1 MLEDRGQSRC
11 YPIVAKD
18 YCVMAGMQTMSFQ
31 KVRDGRFRGVGI
43 YMSFLH
49 GYFSLQRP
57 LIETGILASAIL
69 PCIIIQWVT
78 AVTLRNT
85 PRQAFGLLPW
95 SCAQTTICGF
105 AMQTVK
111 TPNSECTV
119 SHIGGKT
126 RHMRGHILVSRL
138 TDHQN
143 MLPCCTKYLLLCPKA
158 QQARHSH
165 SRQHVGT
172 VRPF

>member
-1 MLEDRGQSRC
+1 MNRYVC
-11 YPIVAKD
+11 
-18 YCVMAGMQTMSFQ
+18 CVDLVNPRRPHS
-31 KVRDGRFRGVGI
+31 GV
-43 YMSFLH
+43 
-49 GYFSLQRP
+49 
-57 LIETGILASAIL
+57 
-69 PCIIIQWVT
+69 IIIQWVT

-143 MLPCCTKYLLLCPKA
+143 MLPYCTKLSTYSCA
-158 QQARHSH
+158 RRHSKQGIH
-165 SRQHVGT
+165 TVGSMWGQSGPFSRLLRQAGHTAGQFEP
-172 VRPF
+172 RPHRESCI

>member
-1 MLEDRGQSRC
+1 MM
-11 YPIVAKD
+11 P
-18 YCVMAGMQTMSFQ
+18 CVCCVDLVIPRRRPHS
-31 KVRDGRFRGVGI
+31 GV
-43 YMSFLH
+43 
-49 GYFSLQRP
+49 
-57 LIETGILASAIL
+57 
-69 PCIIIQWVT
+69 IIIQWVT

-119 SHIGGKT
+119 SHIGVKNPPHELHEGPHT
-126 RHMRGHILVSRL
+126 DILVSRL

-143 MLPCCTKYLLLCPKA
+143 MLPYCTKYLLLCPKSA
-158 QQARHSH
+158 CRQQPRHSH

>member
-1 MLEDRGQSRC
+1 M
-11 YPIVAKD
+11 
-18 YCVMAGMQTMSFQ
+18 CVCCVDLVNPRRPHS
-31 KVRDGRFRGVGI
+31 GV
-43 YMSFLH
+43 
-49 GYFSLQRP
+49 
-57 LIETGILASAIL
+57 
-69 PCIIIQWVT
+69 IIIQWVT

-158 QQARHSH
+158 CRQQGIHTVGSMWGQSGPF
-165 SRQHVGT
+165 SRLLRSSRAYCGPILTPGHTGGIT
-172 VRPF
+172 AMS